1 MSDYAWIL
9 RFDPG
14 KRNPGQDTALC
25 RCGLWQTE
33 NRKIEII
40 PAAGG
45 YIVTEAD
52 GFSHVPIKQKT
63 EKQVKTVADN
73 KTRFTQAVWQIT
85 QELQNAGELDH
96 ALSASLE
103 IIIQTM
109 SSEAGTIWLLDPDSN
124 RLFPLF
130 NHGPVDISGITI
142 ENGQGIAGSVVQ
154 SGESVIV
161 VDTAGE
167 SRFSRS
173 VDEESG
179 FVTKS
184 LICVPLKNSAETIGC
199 VQIINKLD
207 GTLYGKDDLDL
218 CEQLAALAAIAI
230 EDKGLQFKPSAEKEV
245 IISLRNVIKDYPSG
259 DGVSR
264 VLKGINLDIY
274 KNEFVV
280 VLGESG
286 CGKSTMVNIIA
297 GMDFL
302 TDGQLLID
310 GKDFSHPADKELT
323 LFRRNYLGF
332 VFQSYNLM
340 PNLTAQENVQ
350 FIADIAPDPMPAAEA
365 IAKVGLTDRAGN
377 YPSALSGGQQQRV
390 AIARAVVKR
399 PQIIFADEPTAAL
412 DYQTSIEVLS
422 VFEEIRKEFGTTV
435 MMITHNPEIARMA
448 DRVIKLRDGR
458 VSSIK
463 VNLHPLHASELVW

>member
-1 MSDYAWIL
+1 M
-9 RFDPG
+9 
-14 KRNPGQDTALC
+14 
-25 RCGLWQTE
+25 
-33 NRKIEII
+33 
-40 PAAGG
+40 
-45 YIVTEAD
+45 AD
-52 GFSHVPIKQKT
+52 R
-63 EKQVKTVADN
+63 
-73 KTRFTQAVWQIT
+73 KTRYAQAIWQIT
-85 QELQNAGELDH
+85 QELRDAGSLDN
-96 ALSASLE
+96 ALSASLD
-103 IIIQTM
+103 IIIKTL
-109 SSEAGTIWLLDPDSN
+109 SSEAGTIWLLDKESN
-124 RLFPLF
+124 RLFPVF
-130 NHGPVDISGITI
+130 NLGPVDISGITI

-154 SGESVIV
+154 SGRSVLSTLT
-161 VDTAGE
+161 DE
-167 SRFSRS
+167 DRQFSPS
-173 VDEESG
+173 VDEVTG

-184 LICVPLKNSAETIGC
+184 TICVPLKNSRETIGC
-199 VQIINKLD
+199 VQIINRLD
-207 GTLYGKDDLDL
+207 GGMYDADDLAV
-218 CEQLAALAAIAI
+218 CETMASLAAVAI
-230 EDKGLQFKPSAEKEV
+230 EDKGLEFRPAAEKEV
-245 IISLRNVIKDYPSG
+245 IISLRNVTKDYPSG
-259 DGVSR
+259 DGVSH

-302 TDGQLLID
+302 TDGQLTID
-310 GKDFSHPADKELT
+310 GKDFSHPTDKDLT
-323 LFRRNYLGF
+323 RFRRNYLGF

-350 FIADIAPDPMPAAEA
+350 FIADIAPNPMPAAEA

-422 VFEEIRKEFGTTV
+422 VFEEIKKQVGTTI
-435 MMITHNPEIARMA
+435 MMITHNPEIAKMA
-448 DRVIKLRDGR
+448 DRVVRLRDGK

-463 VNLHPLHASELVW
+463 INLHPLSAKELSW

>member
-1 MSDYAWIL
+1 M
-9 RFDPG
+9 
-14 KRNPGQDTALC
+14 
-25 RCGLWQTE
+25 
-33 NRKIEII
+33 
-40 PAAGG
+40 
-45 YIVTEAD
+45 AD
-52 GFSHVPIKQKT
+52 R
-63 EKQVKTVADN
+63 
-73 KTRFTQAVWQIT
+73 KTRYAQAIWQIT
-85 QELQNAGELDH
+85 QELRDAGSLDN
-96 ALSASLE
+96 ALSASLD
-103 IIIQTM
+103 IIIKTL
-109 SSEAGTIWLLDPDSN
+109 SSEAGTIWLLDKESN
-124 RLFPLF
+124 RLFPVF
-130 NHGPVDISGITI
+130 NLGPVDISGITI

-154 SGESVIV
+154 SGRSVLSTLT
-161 VDTAGE
+161 DE
-167 SRFSRS
+167 DRQFSPS
-173 VDEESG
+173 VDEVTG

-184 LICVPLKNSAETIGC
+184 TICVPLKNSRETIGC
-199 VQIINKLD
+199 VQIINRLD
-207 GTLYGKDDLDL
+207 GGMYDADDLAV
-218 CEQLAALAAIAI
+218 CETMASIAAVAI
-230 EDKGLQFKPSAEKEV
+230 EDKGLEFRPAAEKEV
-245 IISLRNVIKDYPSG
+245 IISLRNVTKDYPSG
-259 DGVSR
+259 DGVSH

-302 TDGQLLID
+302 TDGQLTID
-310 GKDFSHPADKELT
+310 GKDFSHPTDKDLT
-323 LFRRNYLGF
+323 RFRRNYLGF

-350 FIADIAPDPMPAAEA
+350 FIADIAPNPMPAAEA

-422 VFEEIRKEFGTTV
+422 VFEEIKKQVGTTI
-435 MMITHNPEIARMA
+435 MMITHNPEIAKMA
-448 DRVIKLRDGR
+448 DRVVRLRDGK

-463 VNLHPLHASELVW
+463 VNLHPLSAKELSW